1 MAASALEK
9 ACYIHCSQHGKPMN
23 NKTRASSSDPVP
35 DRWTLI
41 RDIAV
46 LQVKLVVDSFRDIVL
61 VPVSLI
67 AGAAS
72 LIKGGERPAPHFYD
86 LLRVGKQSEHWI
98 NLFGA
103 ADHVQGSSPYDD
115 RFAGQD
121 IDSVVSKVEAFVI
134 DEYKKG
140 GVTAQAKEHLD
151 KVLNS
156 VSRNRTDKK
165 SSPNE

>member
-1 MAASALEK
+1 
-9 ACYIHCSQHGKPMN
+9 MN
-23 NKTRASSSDPVP
+23 NNTRVSGSDPMP

-46 LQVKLVVDSFRDIVL
+46 LQAKLVVDGFRDIIL

-67 AGAAS
+67 AGAVS
-72 LIKGGERPAPHFYD
+72 LVKGGERPAPHFYD
-86 LLRVGKQSEHWI
+86 LLSVGKQSEKWI

-103 ADHVQGSSPYDD
+103 ADHVQRPSPYDD

-121 IDSVVSKVEAFVI
+121 IDSVVRKVEAFVV

-140 GVTAQAKEHLD
+140 GLTAQAKEHLD

-156 VSRNRTDKK
+156 VSGNRADKK

>member
-1 MAASALEK
+1 
-9 ACYIHCSQHGKPMN
+9 MN
-23 NKTRASSSDPVP
+23 NNTRASGSDPAH

-46 LQVKLVVDSFRDIVL
+46 LQVKLVVDGFRDIVL

-67 AGAAS
+67 AGAVS
-72 LIKGGERPAPHFYD
+72 LVKGGEHPAPHFYD
-86 LLRVGKQSEHWI
+86 LLSVGKQSEKWI

-103 ADHVQGSSPYDD
+103 ADRVQGSSPYDD

-121 IDSVVSKVEAFVI
+121 IDSVVRKVEAFVV

-140 GVTAQAKEHLD
+140 GLTAQAKDHLD
-151 KVLNS
+151 KVRNS
-156 VSRNRTDKK
+156 VRGNRAGKK

>member
-1 MAASALEK
+1 MNKNTGASDSE
-9 ACYIHCSQHGKPMN
+9 SE
-23 NKTRASSSDPVP
+23 P

-46 LQVKLVVDSFRDIVL
+46 LQVKLVVDGFRDLLL
-61 VPVSLI
+61 VPISIIAGVVSLV
-67 AGAAS
+67 
-72 LIKGGERPAPHFYD
+72 KGGERPAPHFYD
-86 LLRVGKQSEHWI
+86 LLRIGKQSENWI

-103 ADHVQGSSPYDD
+103 ADHAHGHTPYDD
-115 RFAGQD
+115 GFPGQD
-121 IDSVVSKVEAFVI
+121 IDSVVRKVEAFVV

-156 VSRNRTDKK
+156 IRRNRSNKN
-165 SSPNE
+165 SSANE

>member
-1 MAASALEK
+1 
-9 ACYIHCSQHGKPMN
+9 MN
-23 NKTRASSSDPVP
+23 KDTWAGGSDPVP

-46 LQVKLVVDSFRDIVL
+46 LQVKLVVDGFRDLLL
-61 VPVSLI
+61 VPVSII
-67 AGAAS
+67 AGAVS
-72 LIKGGERPAPHFYD
+72 LVKGGKRPAPHFYD
-86 LLRVGKQSEHWI
+86 LMRIGKQSENWI

-103 ADHVQGSSPYDD
+103 VDHAQGASPYDD
-115 RFAGQD
+115 QFTGQD
-121 IDSVVSKVEAFVI
+121 IDSVVRKVEAFVV

-140 GVTAQAKEHLD
+140 GLTAQAKEHVD

-156 VSRNRTDKK
+156 IRRSSSDKK

>member
-1 MAASALEK
+1 
-9 ACYIHCSQHGKPMN
+9 MN
-23 NKTRASSSDPVP
+23 NKTRASSSAPVP

-72 LIKGGERPAPHFYD
+72 LIKGGERPAPYFYD
-86 LLRVGKQSEHWI
+86 LLSVGKQSEKWI

-121 IDSVVSKVEAFVI
+121 IDSVVRKVEAFVV

-140 GVTAQAKEHLD
+140 GLTAQAKDHLD
-151 KVLNS
+151 KVLSS
-156 VSRNRTDKK
+156 VRGKRAGKK

>member
-1 MAASALEK
+1 
-9 ACYIHCSQHGKPMN
+9 MN
-23 NKTRASSSDPVP
+23 NNTPASGSDPVL

-46 LQVKLVVDSFRDIVL
+46 LQVKLVVDGFRDIVL

-67 AGAAS
+67 AGVVS
-72 LIKGGERPAPHFYD
+72 LVKGGERPAPHFYD
-86 LLRVGKQSEHWI
+86 LLRIGKQSEHWI

-140 GVTAQAKEHLD
+140 GVTAQAKDHLD

-156 VSRNRTDKK
+156 VRRNRTDKK

>member
-1 MAASALEK
+1 MK
-9 ACYIHCSQHGKPMN
+9 KNIWG
-23 NKTRASSSDPVP
+23 SDPDPAP

-46 LQVKLVVDSFRDIVL
+46 LQVKLVVDGFRDLLL
-61 VPVSLI
+61 VPISII
-67 AGAAS
+67 AGAVS
-72 LIKGGERPAPHFYD
+72 LVKGGERPAPHFYD
-86 LLRVGKQSEHWI
+86 LMRVGKQSENWI

-103 ADHVQGSSPYDD
+103 ADHAQGPDPYDD

-121 IDSVVSKVEAFVI
+121 IDSMVRKVEAFVV

-140 GVTAQAKEHLD
+140 GVTAQAKDHLD
-151 KVLNS
+151 KMLNS

-165 SSPNE
+165 PSPNK

>member
-1 MAASALEK
+1 
-9 ACYIHCSQHGKPMN
+9 MN
-23 NKTRASSSDPVP
+23 KNTGDSDAESVP

-46 LQVKLVVDSFRDIVL
+46 LQVKLLVDGFRDLLL
-61 VPVSLI
+61 VPISIIAGVVSLV
-67 AGAAS
+67 
-72 LIKGGERPAPHFYD
+72 KGGERPAPHFYE
-86 LLRVGKQSEHWI
+86 LLRVGKQSENWI

-103 ADHVQGSSPYDD
+103 ADHAQGPSPYDD

-121 IDSVVSKVEAFVI
+121 IDSVVRKFESFVV

-156 VSRNRTDKK
+156 VMRNRTDKK
-165 SSPNE
+165 SSANK

>member
-1 MAASALEK
+1 MNKDTWAS
-9 ACYIHCSQHGKPMN
+9 G
-23 NKTRASSSDPVP
+23 SDPLP

-46 LQVKLVVDSFRDIVL
+46 LQVKLVVDGFRDIVL

-67 AGAAS
+67 AGVVS
-72 LIKGGERPAPHFYD
+72 LVKGGERPASHFYD
-86 LLRVGKQSEHWI
+86 LLRVGKQSENWI

-121 IDSVVSKVEAFVI
+121 IDSVVRKVEAFVV

-156 VSRNRTDKK
+156 VRPNRTDKK

>member
-1 MAASALEK
+1 MNKNTGVSDSESA
-9 ACYIHCSQHGKPMN
+9 
-23 NKTRASSSDPVP
+23 P

-46 LQVKLVVDSFRDIVL
+46 LQVKLVVDGFRDLLL
-61 VPVSLI
+61 VPISLI
-67 AGAAS
+67 AGVVS
-72 LIKGGERPAPHFYD
+72 LVKGGERPAPHFYD
-86 LLRVGKQSEHWI
+86 LLRVGRQSENWI

-103 ADHVQGSSPYDD
+103 ADHVHGHTPYDAG
-115 RFAGQD
+115 FPGQD
-121 IDSVVSKVEAFVI
+121 IDSVVRKVEAFVV

-156 VSRNRTDKK
+156 IRRNRTDKNA
-165 SSPNE
+165 SPNE